1 MIIKMCVFWGV
12 TYVGVFLHKRW
23 TITAAFG
30 SFAYTL
36 VMLRGHMTD
45 TIPLNF

>member
-1 MIIKMCVFWGV
+1 MIFKMCVFWGV

-23 TITAAFG
+23 TTPAALVPL
-30 SFAYTL
+30 AYTL
-36 VMLRGHMTD
+36 VMSRGHMTD